1 MFWIFSMNAVG
12 SIRAD
17 RAERRRLVGLPEEPL
32 RSPSPPENSVIATG
46 KGWIV
51 PWVMSR
57 RSTALAGRTPRT
69 VAAAAPLAVASSW
82 RRDHEAATIEFCF
95 ALVGIVF
102 LLFWRGASAAAEH
115 VARIESDLHV
125 LPDVVLGGRH
135 RIGLAAAHRAH
146 GALGG
151 DAEIGAG
158 AAVHQL
164 GLGRQRAVGPEL
176 DAQADDQLLR

>member
-12 SIRAD
+12 SIGANRP
-17 RAERRRLVGLPEEPL
+17 ERRRLLVMTEETL
-32 RSPSPPENSVIATG
+32 RSPSSPENSVIATG

-69 VAAAAPLAVASSW
+69 VAASAPLAVASSG

-95 ALVGIVF
+95 ALVVIVF

-115 VARIESDLHV
+115 
-125 LPDVVLGGRH
+125 
-135 RIGLAAAHRAH
+135 
-146 GALGG
+146 
-151 DAEIGAG
+151 
-158 AAVHQL
+158 
-164 GLGRQRAVGPEL
+164 
-176 DAQADDQLLR
+176 